1 MFDFSWSELAL
12 IGAVALIAI
21 GPKDLPKALRTAG
34 TWARKARTISREFQ
48 SSIEQMIREAE
59 LDEVK
64 KEVEAMTAVNL
75 EEEVK
80 KTVDPG
86 GTIAESLE
94 PPEMPDVPAIGGEP
108 PASPP
113 AALPA
118 AATESTPPEAQ
129 SSPPPAPP
137 SSEAPPEKPEE
148 HAPAAAARPGHAP

>member
-80 KTVDPG
+80 KAVDPG
-86 GTIAESLE
+86 GTIAESLK

-108 PASPP
+108 PALPPSALPP
-113 AALPA
+113 AETASAPA
-118 AATESTPPEAQ
+118 AQSIPEAPSQ
-129 SSPPPAPP
+129 SG
-137 SSEAPPEKPEE
+137 EAPPDKSAE
-148 HAPAAAARPGHAP
+148 HAPAPATSPGHAP

>member
-80 KTVDPG
+80 KAVDPG
-86 GTIAESLE
+86 GTIAESLK

>member
-12 IGAVALIAI
+12 IGVVALVAI

-64 KEVEAMTAVNL
+64 KEVEKVTAINL

-80 KTVDPG
+80 SAVDPG
-86 GTIAESLE
+86 GTIAESLKAPDLPDLHPAAERTSTEQTPSPSPPSEAPAAVAPPREAPVEAAAPHTVE
-94 PPEMPDVPAIGGEP
+94 PVPEP
-108 PASPP
+108 PA
-113 AALPA
+113 
-118 AATESTPPEAQ
+118 E
-129 SSPPPAPP
+129 PAPP
-137 SSEAPPEKPEE
+137 RQGS
-148 HAPAAAARPGHAP
+148 AA